1 MSDRGALDPAQEEN
15 AAAEVAEELVSA
27 ELPVTESA
35 DVQPA
40 AVEQAEEEKSA
51 KGSKEDWEP
60 AVDPSGQ
67 LAERIRQSE
76 ALPAGLRSRLAELVL
91 AKDAAAAEAAVR
103 AVEASLPGILRI
115 GSGEVNRQEHPA
127 GEAFFYG
134 DPEQMAEAQAE
145 QIARGQLARSG
156 LLRGQRARAE

>member
-1 MSDRGALDPAQEEN
+1 MSDRGALEPAQEEN
-15 AAAEVAEELVSA
+15 AAAEVAEEVVAHEQPTA
-27 ELPVTESA
+27 EPVE
-35 DVQPA
+35 VQPELQPESI
-40 AVEQAEEEKSA
+40 VVPDSSA
-51 KGSKEDWEP
+51 
-60 AVDPSGQ
+60 Q

-91 AKDAAAAEAAVR
+91 AKDAAAGEAAVR

-115 GSGEVNRQEHPA
+115 SGGEVARQEHPA
-127 GEAFFYG
+127 GEAFFHG